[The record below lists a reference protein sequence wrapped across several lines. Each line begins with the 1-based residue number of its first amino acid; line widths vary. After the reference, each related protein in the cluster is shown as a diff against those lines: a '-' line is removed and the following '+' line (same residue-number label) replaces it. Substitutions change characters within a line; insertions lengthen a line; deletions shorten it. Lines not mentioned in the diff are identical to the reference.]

1 MAKKKK
7 ADMTFKEAFEK
18 MEEISVKLESADLEV
33 EEGMK
38 LVEEAEKLHRLLKEK
53 LESAKLV
60 IKEK

>member
-38 LVEEAEKLHRLLKEK
+38 LVEEAEKLHRLLKKK
-53 LESAKLV
+53 LAAAKLV
-60 IKEK
+60 VKEK